1 MKRRS
6 AKLAIMLAMAITMSS
21 VAGCGSSDSGSSD
34 AAAEESAEETSDEA
48 SASDDAE
55 ESGSTSSDLSVE
67 KIELGSSPTKTAY
80 VSGEEFSLE
89 GGTIIITY
97 EDGST
102 EEVSMEDERFEIKE
116 PGMTAS
122 GTKTVTVKLGTKST
136 RFTVEVAEASYSV
149 TYHMNYDGAE
159 DQVESVIK
167 GQNAEELAP
176 ERDGYTLIG
185 WYINADYTQAY
196 DFDEEITESIDLYA
210 LWSNDNADNV
220 TVTFDYDYYG
230 AALTSYSY
238 PVESGTAVSQPSA
251 DPERTGY
258 SFAGWVDESGAE
270 YDFTQVITEDT
281 TITAVWEKAVDG
293 VQEYIFEAEDTDL
306 SGKTGPAISGTA
318 NETGMIVLSEDR
330 NASNDRS
337 VGYLYQNGISLEFYI
352 ASDEEVSDATIYI
365 SLSAEMEDLE
375 IDPSTYGIYLN
386 GEKLAYGTISITDVP
401 EYDSTTYS
409 ADCADFEYYLLGEN
423 LTLKEGANVIQ
434 LITENSD
441 GYTGTTMVAHA
452 PLVDAI
458 KIETTAVVTWDE
470 NYGVPATD
478 NYQ

>member
-6 AKLAIMLAMAITMSS
+6 ARLAMMLALAITMSS
-21 VAGCGSSDSGSSD
+21 TAGCGSSDSGSSD
-34 AAAEESAEETSDEA
+34 AAAEESAEETSGEA
-48 SASDDAE
+48 AASDDAE
-55 ESGSTSSDLSVE
+55 ESDSTSSDLSVE

-136 RFTVEVAEASYSV
+136 RFTVDVADASYTV
-149 TYHMNYDGAE
+149 TYHLNYDGAE
-159 DQVESVIK
+159 DQTESVVK

-176 ERDGYTLIG
+176 ERDGYTLVG
-185 WYINADYTQAY
+185 WYINADYTEAY
-196 DFDEEITESIDLYA
+196 DFDEEISESIDLYA
-210 LWSNDNADNV
+210 LWVSESAENV

-230 AALTSYSY
+230 VSLTSYSY

-270 YDFTQVITEDT
+270 YDFSQAITADT
-281 TITAVWEKAVDG
+281 TITATWEKAVEG
-293 VQEYIFEAEDTDL
+293 TQEYVFEAEDTNL

-318 NETGMIVLSEDR
+318 NEAGMIVLSEDR

-337 VGYLYQNGISLEFYI
+337 VGYLYQNGSSLEFYI
-352 ASDEEVSDATIYI
+352 VSDEEVSDATIYV

-375 IDPSTYGIYLN
+375 IDASTYGIYLN
-386 GEKLAYGTISITDVP
+386 GEKLDYGTISITDVP
-401 EYDSTTYS
+401 AYDSTTYS
-409 ADCADFEYYLLGEN
+409 ADCADFEYYLLGED

-434 LITENSD
+434 LVTENSD